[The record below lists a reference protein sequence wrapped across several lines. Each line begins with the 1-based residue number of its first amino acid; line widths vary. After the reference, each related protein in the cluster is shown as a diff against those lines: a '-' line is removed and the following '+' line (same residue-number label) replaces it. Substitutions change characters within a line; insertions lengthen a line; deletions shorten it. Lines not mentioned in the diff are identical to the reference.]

1 MRRGDSLVFELAGHN
16 YRRSEE
22 TWDEAGRP
30 TARVVVSLGPNELV
44 IDVTVRKLGELT
56 FVPAD
61 ATNPYDNESPDING
75 DGVQLYFVDASGASA
90 WVMVP
95 EPASPEQGRVRA
107 RVIDGWQSPRVL
119 RASWQRSDGG
129 YAVRARIPLPGRIS
143 GSEFAL
149 GVVVALGL
157 LSGAISTAIDIE
169 S

>member
-1 MRRGDSLVFELAGHN
+1 M
-16 YRRSEE
+16 
-22 TWDEAGRP
+22 
-30 TARVVVSLGPNELV
+30 
-44 IDVTVRKLGELT
+44 RKLGELT

-129 YAVRARIPLPGRIS
+129 YAVRARIPLPGSIS

-149 GVVVALGL
+149 GVVVNEKPVGRQRRRGQLVLGGGPGEFVYL
-157 LSGAISTAIDIE
+157 RGDREDRGRLPRFRIRD
-169 S
+169 